1 MSQYQAQWHAQLH
14 PGQAPP
20 AQVEALLDTLPHATL
35 YNSLPWCQSAAELLL
50 EHRSLQVLTVTAP
63 ACDVAKPGAGLVAWL
78 PLTAGRER
86 IHGLPV
92 RTLRLLGHPF
102 NDRVGLPV
110 RGDDQALVS
119 VVIDALL
126 GCPQRWD
133 VLIISE
139 LHGLQEQRQWAAALA
154 LRPDLRAEW
163 RACSSTPV
171 LNLAPGAVLPQ
182 RLQSASARAAR
193 SRRKLAAVGRV
204 HFERLLPTPA
214 EVPALIARC
223 KAIEDASWKGQ
234 RGLGIFSTVIGQRF
248 FLAAGQRLA
257 ARGWLDIGLLL
268 LDGQLVS
275 YRFGFRHR
283 GSYLDFNLAFDPAYA
298 ALAPGRVLLDEM
310 IASSRQQ
317 GLAAVDAS
325 RSSRSEPHLI
335 ADWTDQRIEHHEL
348 WLFRPT
354 WRGRLLAWVR
364 GRLLPSLRP
373 WVLPWLQRWR
383 GG

>member
-1 MSQYQAQWHAQLH
+1 MSQFQARWHTQLH
-14 PGQAPP
+14 PGQASPV
-20 AQVEALLDTLPHATL
+20 QVEALLDALPHATL

-50 EHRSLQVLTVTAP
+50 GHRALQVLTVIEP
-63 ACDVAKPGAGLVAWL
+63 AREENIPGAGLAAWL

-92 RTLRLLGHPF
+92 CTLRLLGHPF
-102 NDRVGLPV
+102 NDRVALPM
-110 RGDDQALVS
+110 RGDDSALVN

-126 GCPQRWD
+126 DCPQHWD
-133 VLIISE
+133 LLVISE
-139 LHGLQEQRQWAAALA
+139 LHGLDERRQWTAALA
-154 LRPDLRAEW
+154 LRPDLCAEW

-171 LNLAPGAVLPQ
+171 LDLAAGAAPPQ

-204 HFERLLPTPA
+204 QFERSLPTPD

-234 RGLGIFSTVIGQRF
+234 HGLGIFSTVIGQRF

-257 ARGWLDIGLLL
+257 ARGWLDIGLLT

-283 GSYLDFNLAFDPAYA
+283 GTYLDFNLAFDPAYA

-317 GLAAVDAS
+317 GLATVDAS

-348 WLFRPT
+348 WLFRST

-364 GRLLPSLRP
+364 GRLLPNFR
-373 WVLPWLQRWR
+373 PWLQRSR
-383 GG
+383 RA

>member
-1 MSQYQAQWHAQLH
+1 MSRFQAQWHTQLH
-14 PGQAPP
+14 PGQVSP

-50 EHRSLQVLTVTAP
+50 GPRTLQVLTVLTAP
-63 ACDVAKPGAGLVAWL
+63 DHGADKPGASLAAWL

-102 NDRVGLPV
+102 NDRVALPAQP
-110 RGDDQALVS
+110 DDSALVS

-126 GCPQRWD
+126 DCPRRWD
-133 VLIISE
+133 LLVISE
-139 LHGLQEQRQWAAALA
+139 LHGVEERHQWTAALA

-163 RACSSTPV
+163 RACASTPV
-171 LNLAPGAVLPQ
+171 LDLAPGAVPPQ

-193 SRRKLAAVGRV
+193 SRRKLAAAGRLG
-204 HFERLLPTPA
+204 FERLLPTPA
-214 EVPALIARC
+214 EVPALIALC
-223 KAIEDASWKGQ
+223 KVIEDASWKGQ
-234 RGLGIFSTVIGQRF
+234 CGLGIFSTTTGQRF
-248 FLAAGQRLA
+248 FLAVGQRLA
-257 ARGWLDIGLLL
+257 ARGWLDIGLLT
-268 LDGQLVS
+268 LDGQPVS

-283 GSYLDFNLAFDPAYA
+283 GSYLDFNLAFDPVHA

-354 WRGRLLAWVR
+354 LRGRLLAWLR
-364 GRLLPSLRP
+364 GRLLPRLR
-373 WVLPWLQRWR
+373 PWLQRWH